1 MRNKEVKLVV
11 EKFKYHYKAI
21 TNDESFRL
29 NMTENRLT
37 MTLNFI
43 KEMKNFTNS
52 PLLGEDYVKSFM
64 EFQFNYW
71 FEHEGKYGRGTSV
84 QLEWIIGKK
93 ALKRWFERSEKFK
106 RATNKIVRKNLKKK
120 VKFKLDGVRNE
131 GWGKTMLELREV
143 DEVLRRIKTLRDVDK
158 VITQITTDGK
168 ISTEQ
173 KEKLVYDIRV
183 MLSNPNLQEVF
194 SDTNKVFNEKE
205 IGANGKHFRVDKLS
219 LTPSGKIY
227 LLDFKTGEE
236 ISAHKKQIE
245 EYKNV
250 LHTLN
255 FTDVEPLIYY
265 TQTTKLLT
273 Y

>member
-1 MRNKEVKLVV
+1 MRNKEVRLVV

-29 NMTENRLT
+29 NMTETRLT

-43 KEMKNFTNS
+43 KAMKDFTNS
-52 PLLGEDYVKSFM
+52 PLLGEDYLKSFM

-131 GWGKTMLELREV
+131 GWSKTMLELREV
-143 DEVLRRIKTLRDVDK
+143 EEFEKNMFFNTAKGFVNCTLN
-158 VITQITTDGK
+158 T
-168 ISTEQ
+168 
-173 KEKLVYDIRV
+173 
-183 MLSNPNLQEVF
+183 
-194 SDTNKVFNEKE
+194 
-205 IGANGKHFRVDKLS
+205 S
-219 LTPSGKIY
+219 LY
-227 LLDFKTGEE
+227 H
-236 ISAHKKQIE
+236 HKSKFCME
-245 EYKNV
+245 CKYKNKCK
-250 LHTLN
+250 
-255 FTDVEPLIYY
+255 EQLIEQFPIVSKLRGY
-265 TQTTKLLT
+265 TNE
-273 Y
+273 

>member
-21 TNDESFRL
+21 TGDESFRL
-29 NMTENRLT
+29 NMTETRLT

-43 KEMKNFTNS
+43 KEIKNFTNS

-93 ALKRWFERSEKFK
+93 ALKRWFDRSEKFK

-131 GWGKTMLELREV
+131 GWSKTMTELRPIE
-143 DEVLRRIKTLRDVDK
+143 E
-158 VITQITTDGK
+158 
-168 ISTEQ
+168 
-173 KEKLVYDIRV
+173 
-183 MLSNPNLQEVF
+183 F
-194 SDTNKVFNEKE
+194 EKE
-205 IGANGKHFRVDKLS
+205 MFFNTAKGFVNC
-219 LTPSGKIY
+219 
-227 LLDFKTGEE
+227 
-236 ISAHKKQIE
+236 
-245 EYKNV
+245 
-250 LHTLN
+250 TLN
-255 FTDVEPLIYY
+255 TTLYHHKSKFCMSCKYKDKCRVELKEQFPIVFKLRGY
-265 TQTTKLLT
+265 TNE
-273 Y
+273 

>member
-143 DEVLRRIKTLRDVDK
+143 DEF
-158 VITQITTDGK
+158 
-168 ISTEQ
+168 
-173 KEKLVYDIRV
+173 EKG
-183 MLSNPNLQEVF
+183 MF
-194 SDTNKVFNEKE
+194 FNTAK
-205 IGANGKHFRVDKLS
+205 GFVNC
-219 LTPSGKIY
+219 
-227 LLDFKTGEE
+227 
-236 ISAHKKQIE
+236 
-245 EYKNV
+245 
-250 LHTLN
+250 TLN
-255 FTDVEPLIYY
+255 TTLYHHKSKFCMECKYKDKCKEQLKEQFPIVSKLRGY
-265 TQTTKLLT
+265 TNE
-273 Y
+273 

>member
-131 GWGKTMLELREV
+131 GWSKTMLELREV
-143 DEVLRRIKTLRDVDK
+143 DEFEKGMFFNTAKGFVNCTLN
-158 VITQITTDGK
+158 TT
-168 ISTEQ
+168 
-173 KEKLVYDIRV
+173 LY
-183 MLSNPNLQEVF
+183 
-194 SDTNKVFNEKE
+194 
-205 IGANGKHFRVDKLS
+205 H
-219 LTPSGKIY
+219 
-227 LLDFKTGEE
+227 
-236 ISAHKKQIE
+236 HKSKFCME
-245 EYKNV
+245 CKYKNKCKEQLKEQFPIV
-250 LHTLN
+250 SKLRG
-255 FTDVEPLIYY
+255 Y
-265 TQTTKLLT
+265 TNE
-273 Y
+273 